1 MNHVLVEAEKNIKI
15 AAARIDAA
23 ILYKFATSGSKYQ
36 TAARIDA
43 AILYKFATSG
53 SKYQT
58 AARIDA
64 AILYNN

>member
-1 MNHVLVEAEKNIKI
+1 MNHVLVEVEKNIKI

-43 AILYKFATSG
+43 AILY
-53 SKYQT
+53 
-58 AARIDA
+58 
-64 AILYNN
+64 NN